1 MANESGSLE
10 NVIFQHGTLFDLDI
24 GRWAAQKRM
33 RANDL
38 LMDGHAVDAFKMGHK
53 RLLPEKADQ
62 PIKEI
67 ESRARSYLMNRST
80 PFPIGGGRFVARHIL
95 PEVLERLRE
104 MQGDYARAVGEL
116 VENYDHLRE
125 HQIAVLDNAEYRVS
139 VEKVNAT
146 APDQREAVQQELAG
160 WLQQK
165 YAEHRSA
172 YPTRD
177 DLRSRFRFEWRMF
190 NIEPSSG
197 IQGAT
202 TEQQEEM
209 IRARESL
216 RQEMNEWVRQATAEM
231 HRTLGEAAMNA
242 HDLLVRNGK
251 LNPKNLKPLFEAFEA
266 FRAMDFTGASEFQA
280 VVDRA
285 RAAFVMNP
293 DGTVDYKHSSE
304 EFADEAH
311 RDSFR
316 NLLTEMG
323 RLSQEA
329 VAEEA
334 GIKAI
339 QRSGS
344 FARVVDI

>member
-1 MANESGSLE
+1 MANENGGLE
-10 NVIFQHGTLFDLDI
+10 SVIFQHGTLFDLDI

-38 LMDGHAVDAFKMGHK
+38 LMDGHATDAFKMGHK

-62 PIKEI
+62 AIKEI
-67 ESRARSYLMNRST
+67 ESRARSYLTNRST

-95 PEVLERLRE
+95 SEVLERLKE

-116 VENYDHLRE
+116 VENYDELRE
-125 HQIAVLDNAEYRVS
+125 HQIRVLDNAEYQIS
-139 VEKVNAT
+139 VEKVSAT
-146 APDQREAVQQELAG
+146 SPDRRDQVQQELG
-160 WLQQK
+160 TWLAQK
-165 YAEHRSA
+165 YAEHRQA
-172 YPTRD
+172 YPPKD
-177 DLRSRFRFEWRMF
+177 ELRRRFRFEWRMF

-197 IQGAT
+197 ITGMSDA
-202 TEQQEEM
+202 QQEEM
-209 IRARESL
+209 IRAREAL
-216 RQEMNEWVRQATAEM
+216 RQEMNAWVRQATAEM

-251 LNPKNLKPLFEAFEA
+251 LNPKNLRPLFEAFEA

-285 RAAFVMNP
+285 RAAFVLNP
-293 DGTVDYKHSSE
+293 DGTVDYKNSSE
-304 EFADEAH
+304 EFEDEAY
-311 RDSFR
+311 RNSFR
-316 NLLTEMG
+316 GLLTEMG

-334 GIKAI
+334 GIRAI

-344 FARVVDI
+344 FARVVEV